1 MVRSCLEVFT
11 LHFTL
16 FRLLDGRC
24 CQDVQYAPEAA
35 GYKLGVDSPPLQE
48 ECARLHR
55 RITGGTATT
64 ETLFFGTIAIKEPQ
78 VKVEVEVE
86 VDDGVKMKFSPL
98 ARAGVSAAL
107 VDVVAIQ
114 ETELKILSFK
124 DLYNDKAA
132 EDYQESEEQV
142 IMAVTPMHRSRLNSQ
157 NNFDAYGYPS
167 VTRLYMVY
175 ISVICKRSKRL

>member
-1 MVRSCLEVFT
+1 M
-11 LHFTL
+11 
-16 FRLLDGRC
+16 
-24 CQDVQYAPEAA
+24 
-35 GYKLGVDSPPLQE
+35 DSPPLQE

-55 RITGGTATT
+55 RITGRTATT

-78 VKVEVEVE
+78 VKVEVE

-175 ISVICKRSKRL
+175 IYQLSVKEARGYEDYATYLLLYTFFFS